1 MAIVKKLD
9 LSESLGMALM
19 LTTKS
24 LEKLADLKMKNELGL
39 TSSQWKVILAL
50 NFSDGMTQK
59 DLAGKIY
66 SDGSTLVL
74 VIDKMVE
81 NGLVERRTDPD
92 DRRNNRIYLTK
103 KAGSVVDSIIDIVF
117 EIRKL
122 AYKGITENEIK
133 SVRFVLDKI
142 IENSDNAINK
152 KQNGR

>member
-1 MAIVKKLD
+1 MTIVKKLD

-66 SDGSTLVL
+66 SDGSTLVP